1 MIREIGFVEVLEG
14 REPEFEA
21 AIKVA
26 ASTVLPKAKGFID
39 FQIHRGIERSNIYIF
54 TLHWQT
60 LEDHTIGFRGSSLF
74 DDWRA
79 IIGPFFVSPPTVEHW
94 TPLWELPRS

>member
-1 MIREIGFVEVLEG
+1 MIREIGFVEVIAG

-39 FQIHRGIERSNIYIF
+39 FQLHRGTERSNIYTF

-74 DDWRA
+74 DEWRA
-79 IIGPFFVSPPTVEHW
+79 IIGPFFVNPPTVEHW